1 MLRTL
6 CQMAARTSR
15 RCFGPCL
22 AGLSVALVFAGCD
35 AGRRVLPP
43 LPKPTAAPIEE
54 PSSDASS
61 PAPDA
66 LLPATAVG
74 RVSLSLDEVNRLAGK
89 GLYKSADAP
98 LSAPADA
105 KGAVQ
110 PQECL
115 PVLSALRTKA
125 VSGTAFTAF
134 QFVVF
139 PASDASGGVFEQAS
153 AVYPDVAPART
164 VFQKVADA
172 LGSCDGKSVDE
183 RQDGASQ
190 PVTYD
195 IQSEEAEESALRWTE
210 QQQGEAGSACVFEVR
225 RIKNLLFEVVE
236 CGDEAGDL
244 AAKAADMLAAR
255 AV

>member
-6 CQMAARTSR
+6 CRVAARTPGR
-15 RCFGPCL
+15 RFGPCL
-22 AGLSVALVFAGCD
+22 AVLSLALVFAGCD

-43 LPKPTAAPIEE
+43 LPQPTAEPIEG
-54 PSSDASS
+54 PPLVSSS
-61 PAPDA
+61 PAQA
-66 LLPATAVG
+66 AVLPATAVG
-74 RVSLSLDEVNRLAGK
+74 RVPLSLDEVNRLAGK
-89 GLYKSADAP
+89 GLYKSGDAP

-105 KGAVQ
+105 KGTAQ

-125 VSGTAFTAF
+125 VSGTAFSAF

-139 PASDASGGVFEQAS
+139 PAADASGGVFEQAA
-153 AVYPDVAPART
+153 AVYPDVAPAKT

-183 RQDGASQ
+183 RQDEASQ
-190 PVTYD
+190 PITYD
-195 IQSEEAEESALRWTE
+195 IRSEESEDGALRWTE
-210 QQQGEAGSACVFEVR
+210 QQQGQAGGACVFEVR
-225 RIKNLLFEVVE
+225 RIKNLVFEVVE

-244 AAKAADMLAAR
+244 AAKAAAMLASR